1 MTCRQTTQV
10 VGSSIDLCTY
20 KKGWLLPVCT
30 TYPSQRPNPPRS
42 KPTSL
47 RSPKKQTKQ
56 NETKT
61 KMPSSIMLKLL
72 LSSLIAAVSARQICG
87 TCYNAG
93 NKPIF
98 AGSATG
104 GEWKCDA
111 YCDQNMV
118 NAANEV
124 CCVRIVFFS
133 LALMNHKMS
142 RRWRHPLL
150 FSIVY
155 RSANGLLLGGHLH
168 GVKVLSTF
176 LRLDWRIV
184 IAWGEFLSG

>member
-1 MTCRQTTQV
+1 
-10 VGSSIDLCTY
+10 
-20 KKGWLLPVCT
+20 
-30 TYPSQRPNPPRS
+30 
-42 KPTSL
+42 
-47 RSPKKQTKQ
+47 
-56 NETKT
+56 
-61 KMPSSIMLKLL
+61 MPSSIMLKLL

-124 CCVRIVFFS
+124 CCVRIIVF
-133 LALMNHKMS
+133 
-142 RRWRHPLL
+142 L
-150 FSIVY
+150 FSP
-155 RSANGLLLGGHLH
+155 
-168 GVKVLSTF
+168 
-176 LRLDWRIV
+176 
-184 IAWGEFLSG
+184 

>member
-1 MTCRQTTQV
+1 
-10 VGSSIDLCTY
+10 
-20 KKGWLLPVCT
+20 
-30 TYPSQRPNPPRS
+30 
-42 KPTSL
+42 
-47 RSPKKQTKQ
+47 
-56 NETKT
+56 
-61 KMPSSIMLKLL
+61 MLKLL

-124 CCVRIVFFS
+124 CCVRIVFFF

-184 IAWGEFLSG
+184 IAWERVLIRLELV

>member
-1 MTCRQTTQV
+1 MRATSPFLQAPLQEESGNAMRIATRTW
-10 VGSSIDLCTY
+10 SM
-20 KKGWLLPVCT
+20 LLM
-30 TYPSQRPNPPRS
+30 
-42 KPTSL
+42 KF
-47 RSPKKQTKQ
+47 
-56 NETKT
+56 
-61 KMPSSIMLKLL
+61 
-72 LSSLIAAVSARQICG
+72 AV
-87 TCYNAG
+87 Y
-93 NKPIF
+93 
-98 AGSATG
+98 
-104 GEWKCDA
+104 
-111 YCDQNMV
+111 V
-118 NAANEV
+118 L
-124 CCVRIVFFS
+124 FFF

>member
-1 MTCRQTTQV
+1 METPSQASSVSFRTRSLYTTMTCRQTTKV
-10 VGSSIDLCTY
+10 VGSSSIDLCTY
-20 KKGWLLPVCT
+20 KKGWPLPVCT
-30 TYPSQRPNPPRS
+30 TYPSQRNNPSRS
-42 KPTSL
+42 NPTSL
-47 RSPKKQTKQ
+47 RSPKKRIKTK
-56 NETKT
+56 TKT

-93 NKPIF
+93 VKPIF

-124 CCVRIVFFS
+124 CCVRINIFFS
-133 LALMNHKMS
+133 RPDISQDESSMAASFVLFFFQLYINRLMV
-142 RRWRHPLL
+142 R
-150 FSIVY
+150 Y
-155 RSANGLLLGGHLH
+155 
-168 GVKVLSTF
+168 
-176 LRLDWRIV
+176 
-184 IAWGEFLSG
+184 

>member
-1 MTCRQTTQV
+1 MRATSPFLQAPLQEESGNAMRIATRTW
-10 VGSSIDLCTY
+10 SM
-20 KKGWLLPVCT
+20 LPM
-30 TYPSQRPNPPRS
+30 
-42 KPTSL
+42 KF
-47 RSPKKQTKQ
+47 
-56 NETKT
+56 
-61 KMPSSIMLKLL
+61 
-72 LSSLIAAVSARQICG
+72 AV
-87 TCYNAG
+87 Y
-93 NKPIF
+93 
-98 AGSATG
+98 
-104 GEWKCDA
+104 
-111 YCDQNMV
+111 V
-118 NAANEV
+118 L
-124 CCVRIVFFS
+124 FFFF

>member
-1 MTCRQTTQV
+1 MRATSQFLQAPLQEESGNAMRIATRTW
-10 VGSSIDLCTY
+10 SM
-20 KKGWLLPVCT
+20 LPM
-30 TYPSQRPNPPRS
+30 
-42 KPTSL
+42 KF
-47 RSPKKQTKQ
+47 
-56 NETKT
+56 
-61 KMPSSIMLKLL
+61 
-72 LSSLIAAVSARQICG
+72 AV
-87 TCYNAG
+87 Y
-93 NKPIF
+93 
-98 AGSATG
+98 
-104 GEWKCDA
+104 
-111 YCDQNMV
+111 V
-118 NAANEV
+118 L
-124 CCVRIVFFS
+124 FFFF